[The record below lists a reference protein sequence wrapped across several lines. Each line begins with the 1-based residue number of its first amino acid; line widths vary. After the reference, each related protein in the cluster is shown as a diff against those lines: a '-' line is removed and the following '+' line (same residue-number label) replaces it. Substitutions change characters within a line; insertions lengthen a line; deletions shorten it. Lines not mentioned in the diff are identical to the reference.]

1 MATDYGKRL
10 RQARISA
17 KLTQEQASALA
28 GIPQSTISTAERLGH
43 GSSETPV
50 YARVYGVSALWLA
63 KGEGEMRPVQT
74 DPPAASAGEA
84 SSTAM
89 ELALL
94 YDLIPV
100 ADRLRRV
107 KAYNAA
113 TKAILDVLEAQPSTD
128 AASSDSE
135 TKQP

>member
-10 RQARISA
+10 RQARASA
-17 KLTQEQASALA
+17 KLTQEQASALT
-28 GIPQSTISTAERLGH
+28 GIPQSTISTAERLGN

-50 YARVYGVSALWLA
+50 YARAYGVSALWLA
-63 KGEGEMRPVQT
+63 KGEGEMHPVQA
-74 DPPAASAGEA
+74 DPSAASEGQAT
-84 SSTAM
+84 STAM

-100 ADRLRRV
+100 TDRLRRV

-113 TKAILDVLEAQPSTD
+113 TKAILDVLEAPPSND
-128 AASSDSE
+128 LGSSGS
-135 TKQP
+135 